1 VEVNERHTAWEKI
14 SALQRIVKSV
24 LSPDILR
31 PMRPMRS
38 IASLFALVLMMALF
52 HRVTAGGA
60 LEARATL
67 ALGFLLLAAHVG
79 GELARR
85 ARLPRLTGYL
95 LVGFAVG
102 PAWLGLVRRE
112 EVDALR
118 FIEDATLAL
127 IGLAAGAELTL
138 DALRQGRI
146 ALARL
151 ATGAIVF
158 PFLAVTLVLL
168 SVSPWFPLTR
178 HQPVGDALVV
188 ALVLGTL
195 AAASSPAVTMA
206 MMSEL
211 DARGPVARALLG
223 LTVAQDVAVAILF
236 TLVIANGGLF
246 ASTGAVNAGVAGT
259 AFLQLVGSVAVG
271 TLLGFALA
279 RYLSL
284 VRRDTG
290 VFLVATAF
298 VAAET
303 ARLMNLETLI
313 VALAAGFYLKN
324 FAPVEG
330 ERLRRELKRGS
341 LPVYV
346 AFFALTGAGLRIGV
360 LADLWPWVL
369 LLVGLRIVGL
379 RYGMLWAG
387 RHSGVPPALA
397 RFGWLGLVSQAGVA
411 LGLAQLARRAFPQW
425 GVSLETL
432 IVAMIGVHEMAG
444 PICFRTALV
453 RAGEVTEETP
463 DAEAPVDGGTV
474 VAARVGGL

>member
-1 VEVNERHTAWEKI
+1 
-14 SALQRIVKSV
+14 
-24 LSPDILR
+24 
-31 PMRPMRS
+31 MRA
-38 IASLFALVLMMALF
+38 IASLFALGLMMALF
-52 HRVTAGGA
+52 HRVTEGGP

-79 GELARR
+79 GEVARR

-118 FIEDATLAL
+118 FIADAAVAL
-127 IGLAAGAELTL
+127 IALAAGAELTR
-138 DALRQGRI
+138 DASRQGGGRV

-151 ATGAIVF
+151 ATGATLF

-178 HQPVGDALVV
+178 HQPVGDAVVV

-211 DARGPVARALLG
+211 DARGSVARALLSI
-223 LTVAQDVAVAILF
+223 TVVQDVAVAILF
-236 TLVIANGGLF
+236 ALVLAFGQVLTS
-246 ASTGAVNAGVAGT
+246 AGALNAAVAGT
-259 AFLQLVGSVAVG
+259 AILQLFGSAAAG
-271 TLLGFALA
+271 TLLGFALG

-284 VRRDTG
+284 VQRGTTL
-290 VFLVATAF
+290 FLVATAF
-298 VAAET
+298 VAVEV
-303 ARLMNLETLI
+303 ARLTHLETLI
-313 VALAAGFYLKN
+313 IALAAGFSLEN
-324 FAPVEG
+324 FAPVQG

-341 LPVYV
+341 LPVSV
-346 AFFALTGAGLRIGV
+346 AFFAVTGAGLRVGV
-360 LADLWPWVL
+360 LADLWPWIL
-369 LLVGLRIVGL
+369 LLVGLRLVGL
-379 RYGMLWAG
+379 RYGLRWAG
-387 RHSGVPPALA
+387 RHPSVTPALA
-397 RFGWLGLVSQAGVA
+397 REGWLGLISQAGMA
-411 LGLAQLARRAFPQW
+411 LGLAQLARRAFPEW

-432 IVAMIGVHEMAG
+432 IVAMIGVHEVAG

-453 RAGEVTEETP
+453 RAGEVTEERR
-463 DAEAPVDGGTV
+463 DAEAPVEGGTA
-474 VAARVGGL
+474 VAPRGSL

>member
-1 VEVNERHTAWEKI
+1 
-14 SALQRIVKSV
+14 
-24 LSPDILR
+24 
-31 PMRPMRS
+31 MRA
-38 IASLFALVLMMALF
+38 IASLFALALMMALF
-52 HRVTAGGA
+52 HRVTASSP

-79 GELARR
+79 GELAQR

-118 FIEDATLAL
+118 FIADAAVAL
-127 IGLAAGAELTL
+127 IALAAGAELTL
-138 DALRQGRI
+138 EALRPARV

-158 PFLAVTLVLL
+158 PFVAVTLVMV

-178 HQPVGDALVV
+178 HQPVGDGVVV

-195 AAASSPAVTMA
+195 AAASSPTVTLA

-211 DARGPVARALLG
+211 DARGPVARALLAI
-223 LTVAQDVAVAILF
+223 TVAKEVAVAILF
-236 TLVIANGGLF
+236 TLVLANGRLLTS
-246 ASTGAVNAGVAGT
+246 AGALNMGVAGT
-259 AFLQLVGSVAVG
+259 AILQLVGSAAAG
-271 TLLGFALA
+271 TLLGFALG

-290 VFLVATAF
+290 LFLVATAF
-298 VAAET
+298 VAAAV
-303 ARLMNLETLI
+303 ARLTHLETLI
-313 VALAAGFYLKN
+313 IALAAGFYLEN

-346 AFFALTGAGLRIGV
+346 TFFALTGAGLRVGV
-360 LADLWPWVL
+360 LADLWPWIL
-369 LLVGLRIVGL
+369 LLIGLRLVGL
-379 RYGMLWAG
+379 RYGLLWAG
-387 RHSGVPPALA
+387 WHSSVTPALA
-397 RFGWLGLVSQAGVA
+397 RESWLGLVSQGGMAV
-411 LGLAQLARRAFPQW
+411 GLAQLARRAFPEW
-425 GVSLETL
+425 GVSLEAL
-432 IVAMIGVHEMAG
+432 IVAMIGVHEVAG

-453 RAGEVTEETP
+453 RAGEVTEEKR

-474 VAARVGGL
+474 AAARGGGL

>member
-1 VEVNERHTAWEKI
+1 VEVNERHTASGKI
-14 SALQRIVKSV
+14 SALRRIVKSV

-38 IASLFALVLMMALF
+38 IATLFVLALMMALF
-52 HRVTAGGA
+52 HRATAGGP

-79 GELARR
+79 GEVARR

-118 FIEDATLAL
+118 FIEDAAVAL
-127 IGLAAGAELTL
+127 IALAAGAELSL
-138 DALRQGRI
+138 DALRRGRA

-178 HQPVGDALVV
+178 HQPVGDAVVV

-195 AAASSPAVTMA
+195 AAASSPALTMA

-223 LTVAQDVAVAILF
+223 LGVVQDLGVAILF
-236 TLVIANGGLF
+236 TLVLANGGLL
-246 ASTGAVNAGVAGT
+246 ASAGALNVGVAGT
-259 AFLQLVGSVAVG
+259 ALLQLVGSVAAG
-271 TLLGFALA
+271 TLLGFALG

-284 VRRDTG
+284 VRRHTAL
-290 VFLVATAF
+290 FLVATAF
-298 VAAET
+298 VAAEV
-303 ARLMNLETLI
+303 ARLAQLETLI
-313 VALAAGFYLKN
+313 VALAAGFYLEN

-346 AFFALTGAGLRIGV
+346 AFFALTGAGLRVGV
-360 LADLWPWVL
+360 LADLWPWIL
-369 LLVGLRIVGL
+369 LLVGLRLVGL
-379 RYGMLWAG
+379 RYGLLWAG
-387 RHSGVPPALA
+387 RHPSVTPALA
-397 RFGWLGLVSQAGVA
+397 RHGWLGLISQAGMA
-411 LGLAQLARRAFPQW
+411 LGLAQLARRAFPEW

-432 IVAMIGVHEMAG
+432 IVAMIGVHEVAG

-453 RAGEVTEETP
+453 RAGEITEENR
-463 DAEAPVDGGTV
+463 DAEAPVDGGTA
-474 VAARVGGL
+474 VAARGSL

>member
-1 VEVNERHTAWEKI
+1 VEVNERHTASGKI
-14 SALQRIVKSV
+14 SALRRIVKSV

-38 IASLFALVLMMALF
+38 IATLFVLALMMALF
-52 HRVTAGGA
+52 HRATAGGP

-79 GELARR
+79 GEVARR

-118 FIEDATLAL
+118 FIEDAAVAL
-127 IGLAAGAELTL
+127 IALAAGAELSL
-138 DALRQGRI
+138 DALRRGRA

-178 HQPVGDALVV
+178 HQPVGDAVVV

-195 AAASSPAVTMA
+195 AAASSPALTMA

-223 LTVAQDVAVAILF
+223 ITVVKDVAVVILF
-236 TLVIANGGLF
+236 TLVLANGGLL
-246 ASTGAVNAGVAGT
+246 ASAGALNVGVAGT
-259 AFLQLVGSVAVG
+259 ALLQLVGSVAAG
-271 TLLGFALA
+271 TFLGFALG
-279 RYLSL
+279 RYLRL
-284 VRRDTG
+284 VRRHTAL
-290 VFLVATAF
+290 FLVATAF
-298 VAAET
+298 VAAEV
-303 ARLMNLETLI
+303 ARLAQLETLI
-313 VALAAGFYLKN
+313 VALAAGFYLEN
-324 FAPVEG
+324 FAPVEA

-346 AFFALTGAGLRIGV
+346 AFFALTGAGLRVGV
-360 LADLWPWVL
+360 LADLWPWIL
-369 LLVGLRIVGL
+369 LLVGLRLVGL
-379 RYGMLWAG
+379 RYGLLWAG
-387 RHSGVPPALA
+387 RHPSVTPALA
-397 RFGWLGLVSQAGVA
+397 RHGWLGLISQAGMA
-411 LGLAQLARRAFPQW
+411 LGLAQLARRAFPEW

-432 IVAMIGVHEMAG
+432 IVAMIGVHEVAG

-453 RAGEVTEETP
+453 RAGEITEENR
-463 DAEAPVDGGTV
+463 DAEAPVDGGTA
-474 VAARVGGL
+474 VAARGSL